1 MIRTGKDYRAA
12 TNAVGAKMDCASCG
26 DFAPDW
32 RFQGIGILPLTEG
45 EAVRVTVA
53 TCPECGFVRQHLAQ
67 LLEEEHWT

>member
-1 MIRTGKDYRAA
+1 
-12 TNAVGAKMDCASCG
+12 MDCASCG